1 MKNFTADSMVLKS
14 KASTYYAAAS
24 FGNQAL
30 LAVAD
35 LPKTVHI
42 TTKLKT
48 PIFLTLSSCFKSYL
62 NSRNNSVKVSWQS
75 YAQILS

>member
-1 MKNFTADSMVLKS
+1 MQNFTADSLVLKS
-14 KASTYYAAAS
+14 EANTYYAAAS

-48 PIFLTLSSCFKSYL
+48 PIFPDTVLLF
-62 NSRNNSVKVSWQS
+62 
-75 YAQILS
+75 